1 MIKPPRAE
9 VSPRKDSQCGPSVD
23 SRSALAHSRTV
34 RAVFPRLFMLV
45 AVATASCTMMVD
57 RPKTFTGDERV
68 TGIGYSAAVDYLN
81 DTNKLFQKRL
91 KSLDSFDLTSKGG
104 VGLGV
109 GGAGISAVFRSGID
123 TILGFVT
130 FGALNY
136 ATNQLIDPKSLGD
149 VFSAGLSNLDCIDAA
164 GAVAFQTTNA
174 IRPTLPD
181 IRSRLGAAI
190 AGLQRDKALAGNNS
204 IYAADI
210 TAADASI
217 GPANKAAATI
227 DSYYSGSNVGEA
239 MVAAINATIT
249 AVNQQVRAKSPNI
262 DSIAQSGA
270 IFSSFI
276 NANTNL
282 RAQTQTAI
290 QQASKGFVAQGAADV
305 HRDSLQQQ
313 FDADKAM
320 LKNVIASIPALDVSN
335 ITNIASCKTQFAA
348 EAPVTVQPAGTVN
361 LTAGGAAVTLNV
373 TGKAPVRVQWDG
385 ANPSASD
392 VQVNTN
398 LSQIT
403 FTATATAKASNY
415 SFEAIDF
422 SGKSSGAIQIDVA
435 AAASKP
441 PPAPSPAHVAVKP
454 PPAPAPIAAKPPA
467 TAPVGPPPPPA
478 NH

>member
-290 QQASKGFVAQGAADV
+290 QQASKGFVAQGAADHEGLPAAV
-305 HRDSLQQQ
+305 IRGDAAIRLALKYCVRVDRRQTQVAREAERPPAWQQDAIPRAQANNAVGNALDSQ
-313 FDADKAM
+313 
-320 LKNVIASIPALDVSN
+320 PALAGN
-335 ITNIASCKTQFAA
+335 HGIAFDTFMLREPDGNVARIEAA
-348 EAPVTVQPAGTVN
+348 GLVTARFQQ
-361 LTAGGAAVTLNV
+361 
-373 TGKAPVRVQWDG
+373 R
-385 ANPSASD
+385 
-392 VQVNTN
+392 
-398 LSQIT
+398 
-403 FTATATAKASNY
+403 
-415 SFEAIDF
+415 
-422 SGKSSGAIQIDVA
+422 
-435 AAASKP
+435 
-441 PPAPSPAHVAVKP
+441 
-454 PPAPAPIAAKPPA
+454 
-467 TAPVGPPPPPA
+467 
-478 NH
+478 